1 MATAITATQVQIGQ
15 LRDGQKIWSFTA
27 ADASASSSAG
37 VVITLP
43 KTKVIFGTPVISVAA
58 SGATSAVAVNIVSVS
73 VAQNVITVAAS
84 GAAAAAG
91 TATYTGIVCGK

>member
-1 MATAITATQVQIGQ
+1 MTTAITATQVQIGQ
-15 LRDGQKIWSFTA
+15 LRDGQKIWTFTA

-43 KTKVIFGTPVISVAA
+43 KTKIIFGTPVISVVA

-73 VAQNVITVAAS
+73 VTGNVITAVAS
-84 GAAAAAG
+84 AAAAAG